1 MRVKRRQTMAR
12 NDLHVL
18 VYRILSYLYQQLKDG
33 TEIDESKIDE
43 HALNIPHSYWIY
55 IFDELQSAKYT
66 KGYTIVNVNG
76 GRKRLE
82 HLDRAVITLRGVEY
96 LTSDQ
101 LMIKVKNES

>member
-1 MRVKRRQTMAR
+1 MAR

-33 TEIDESKIDE
+33 TEIDESKI
-43 HALNIPHSYWIY
+43 
-55 IFDELQSAKYT
+55 DELQSAKYT